1 MHVTKSLLKRIIIQE
16 YNAVLAEKKFKQHSP
31 SNPYHRGRKGDTAGQ
46 FSSYDDSKSWSLD
59 DKKRRMKSGKP
70 AAPCGRGERR
80 RCADSSLKW
89 ESAEEPRIDSTSD
102 YRRDDPR
109 YENDRMRKD
118 KTFAGYDDMERLAN
132 GIMSE
137 IEDAMSQLDEKKG
150 QQNKQCFNRQQMMAL
165 RQSIFNQIMGFINTY
180 ENVKKNTNVKRK

>member
-1 MHVTKSLLKRIIIQE
+1 MHVTKSLLKSIILQE
-16 YNAVLAEKKFKQHSP
+16 YNAVLAEKKFKQDSP

-59 DKKRRMKSGKP
+59 DKKRRMKSGKA

-80 RCADSSLKW
+80 RCADGSLKW
-89 ESAEEPRIDSTSD
+89 ESTEEPRSDSTSD

-109 YENDRMRKD
+109 YENERMKKDR
-118 KTFAGYDDMERLAN
+118 TFPGYDDMERLAN

-137 IEDAMSQLDEKKG
+137 IEDAMTLEEKKG
-150 QQNKQCFNRQQMMAL
+150 TKQCFNRNQMMTL

>member
-1 MHVTKSLLKRIIIQE
+1 
-16 YNAVLAEKKFKQHSP
+16 
-31 SNPYHRGRKGDTAGQ
+31 
-46 FSSYDDSKSWSLD
+46 
-59 DKKRRMKSGKP
+59 
-70 AAPCGRGERR
+70 
-80 RCADSSLKW
+80 
-89 ESAEEPRIDSTSD
+89 
-102 YRRDDPR
+102 
-109 YENDRMRKD
+109 MRKD